1 MRVEQTPSNTI
12 GEYQGLNSPVPDTEQ
27 QHDLVRIRFVPT
39 RLITN
44 LSLKQMLAAAA
55 GNEVD
60 ESAEQ

>member
-1 MRVEQTPSNTI
+1 M
-12 GEYQGLNSPVPDTEQ
+12 
-27 QHDLVRIRFVPT
+27 VRIRFVPT

-44 LSLKQMLAAAA
+44 LSLKQMPAAAA